1 MPFWNLRW
9 NRFCVILM
17 WSILS
22 TWETHTIFYRLD
34 QTPIWYSVIQLDKG
48 ETDIGWSFCNF
59 HLPCLLR
66 IIWMYYYFVKVN
78 DEDIVILC
86 LLVVVSVVM
95 LWFSYRNA
103 TVILSC
109 KEFPLARSTTKR
121 IKLFEVVFRY
131 NTLHPAWR
139 GSHRGVFTNYLFVF
153 VTFSLIIEVL
163 LRFWATGCSRV
174 CPRLQ
179 KLPKYLQ
186 PFAGNFIM
194 C

>member
-9 NRFCVILM
+9 NKFWVLLM
-17 WSILS
+17 SSILW
-22 TWETHTIFYRLD
+22 TWKTHTIFHRLD
-34 QTPIWYSVIQLDKG
+34 QTPIWYSVLLQLERG
-48 ETDIGWSFCNF
+48 ETDTGWSFCNF
-59 HLPCLLR
+59 HSPCLLR
-66 IIWMYYYFVKVN
+66 IIFMYYYFLKDN

-139 GSHRGVFTNYLFVF
+139 GSHRGVFTNYLFVLSPF
-153 VTFSLIIEVL
+153 L
-163 LRFWATGCSRV
+163 L
-174 CPRLQ
+174 L
-179 KLPKYLQ
+179 
-186 PFAGNFIM
+186 
-194 C
+194 